1 MRADAA
7 RKREQVVS
15 AAGDE
20 LADLAAAA
28 RSGEAPRLSLDKVAA
43 RAGVG
48 VATLYRHFPTR
59 EALLEAVY
67 RHELE
72 RLCDAAP
79 GLAAAAP
86 ADEALRT
93 WMHRYLDWVDSKR
106 VMGLDLRNMVASGA
120 IRQLDTRRRLAGA
133 IQHFLD
139 AGVTAG
145 VLRADV
151 PADDVVAAMAGAVLA
166 AAPDQQREQTERL
179 IALLIAGLRQN

>member
-1 MRADAA
+1 MRADAV
-7 RKREQVVS
+7 RKREQIVV
-15 AAGDE
+15 AAADE
-20 LADLAAAA
+20 LADVAAAA
-28 RSGEAPRLSLDKVAA
+28 REGAAPKLSLDKVAA

-67 RHELE
+67 RNELD

-79 GLAAAAP
+79 GPAADLAP
-86 ADEALRT
+86 DEALRT

-120 IRQLDTRRRLAGA
+120 IRQVDTRRRLAEA

-139 AGVTAG
+139 AGAG
-145 VLRADV
+145 VLRDDV

-179 IALLIAGLRQN
+179 LDLLITGLRRH

>member
-7 RKREQVVS
+7 RKRAQVVV
-15 AAGDE
+15 AAGAE

-28 RSGEAPRLSLDKVAA
+28 RDGEPPRLSLDKVAA

-67 RHELE
+67 RNELE
-72 RLCDAAP
+72 RLCEAATE
-79 GLAAAAP
+79 LAQDAP
-86 ADEALRT
+86 ADEALLT

-106 VMGLDLRNMVASGA
+106 VMGADLRTMVASGTV
-120 IRQLDTRRRLAGA
+120 RQADTRRRLAAA
-133 IQHFLD
+133 IQEFLD
-139 AGVTAG
+139 AGAKAG
-145 VLRADV
+145 VLRTDV
-151 PADDVVAAMAGAVLA
+151 PADDVVAAMVGAVLA

-179 IALLIAGLRQN
+179 LTLLIAGLRAR